1 VLILPTIV
9 SFVLLSAQSPA
20 ALQLEKNVYALN
32 NESKYELAQGQ
43 IFQFLKAENISD
55 EDRYYAY
62 VYLSYTYKRLFDYT
76 STLRYLDQA
85 LSYGI
90 NTPKRDFFIANINCQ
105 KALSWFDIHRYREAD
120 SLMKLLALSNYQY
133 LNEEYQS
140 KIIMQEAY
148 LQFLNKNYKEAENRY
163 DSAIHLMQR
172 SSPCDLPMIYAKKLE
187 LFGETGQKNE
197 TQLTYLA
204 SLKSAD
210 SCGILKYTIYTK
222 QMMVR
227 ALINQKEYLQALK
240 VVMEMDS
247 LNMLYN
253 STEHLKQ
260 IAELNKK
267 YEVNLKDIRIKEQN
281 ASMKIQIVIIFGLV
295 AMLSLLYY
303 FFSKSIKQKNIILQ
317 QNKLNERL
325 VTIISHDIK
334 EPLLG
339 VQLLLKKLNVNDI
352 YLTQASQSLVLQVSA
367 VNDILNNILK
377 FQKAVIEK
385 TNEVSNHKDILWA
398 SSQSQKE
405 LSSQITDKRL
415 SVEINLN
422 ANPELRIPISK
433 EQSLR

>member
-1 VLILPTIV
+1 MFTFRIKQYVLILPTIV

-172 SSPCDLPMIYAKKLE
+172 SSPCDLPMIYAKNWNYLE
-187 LFGETGQKNE
+187 KP
-197 TQLTYLA
+197 
-204 SLKSAD
+204 
-210 SCGILKYTIYTK
+210 
-222 QMMVR
+222 V
-227 ALINQKEYLQALK
+227 
-240 VVMEMDS
+240 
-247 LNMLYN
+247 
-253 STEHLKQ
+253 
-260 IAELNKK
+260 KK
-267 YEVNLKDIRIKEQN
+267 TRPN
-281 ASMKIQIVIIFGLV
+281 
-295 AMLSLLYY
+295 
-303 FFSKSIKQKNIILQ
+303 
-317 QNKLNERL
+317 
-325 VTIISHDIK
+325 
-334 EPLLG
+334 
-339 VQLLLKKLNVNDI
+339 
-352 YLTQASQSLVLQVSA
+352 
-367 VNDILNNILK
+367 
-377 FQKAVIEK
+377 
-385 TNEVSNHKDILWA
+385 
-398 SSQSQKE
+398 
-405 LSSQITDKRL
+405 
-415 SVEINLN
+415 
-422 ANPELRIPISK
+422 
-433 EQSLR
+433 

>member
-1 VLILPTIV
+1 
-9 SFVLLSAQSPA
+9 
-20 ALQLEKNVYALN
+20 
-32 NESKYELAQGQ
+32 
-43 IFQFLKAENISD
+43 
-55 EDRYYAY
+55 
-62 VYLSYTYKRLFDYT
+62 
-76 STLRYLDQA
+76 
-85 LSYGI
+85 
-90 NTPKRDFFIANINCQ
+90 
-105 KALSWFDIHRYREAD
+105 
-120 SLMKLLALSNYQY
+120 
-133 LNEEYQS
+133 
-140 KIIMQEAY
+140 
-148 LQFLNKNYKEAENRY
+148 
-163 DSAIHLMQR
+163 
-172 SSPCDLPMIYAKKLE
+172 
-187 LFGETGQKNE
+187 
-197 TQLTYLA
+197 
-204 SLKSAD
+204 
-210 SCGILKYTIYTK
+210 
-222 QMMVR
+222 MMVR

-281 ASMKIQIVIIFGLV
+281 ASMKIQIGIIFGLV

-433 EQSLR
+433 EKLKIIIYNLLGNSIKYSYLQGVVKIYSTHNGIMIQDFGTGIPADSTNRLLQDVLNSEKGTQNESGTGIGLYIVGQLIKDSKLKIKFEPQPQGTLVMIYS